1 MFNLQPFNL
10 GTHSPCYNL
19 AVEWVPAARRAPLFV
34 STRAIYTEAE
44 KGSSLPTIE
53 EKAKTISE
61 FATHEGDVGSTSVQ
75 IALLTRRIA
84 ELTGHLR
91 EHKHDFHSRRGLL
104 VLVGR
109 RRRLQRY
116 LARNDPERYQQT
128 LAQLGLRK

>member
-1 MFNLQPFNL
+1 M
-10 GTHSPCYNL
+10 
-19 AVEWVPAARRAPLFV
+19 
-34 STRAIYTEAE
+34 
-44 KGSSLPTIE
+44 PTTV

-61 FATHEGDVGSTSVQ
+61 FATRDGDVGSTSVQ

-84 ELTGHLR
+84 ELTDHLR

-104 VLVGR
+104 MLVGR

-116 LARNDPERYQQT
+116 LARKDPELYQKT

>member
-1 MFNLQPFNL
+1 
-10 GTHSPCYNL
+10 
-19 AVEWVPAARRAPLFV
+19 
-34 STRAIYTEAE
+34 
-44 KGSSLPTIE
+44 LPTTE
-53 EKAKTISE
+53 QKAQTVSE

-84 ELTGHLR
+84 ELTEHLR

-104 VLVGR
+104 MLVGR

-116 LARNDPERYQQT
+116 LARHDPERYQKT